1 MKKSMNLSITFLS
14 EHNFLSTLLA
24 ETIFVF
30 LKSEQ
35 EEEQEK
41 ECCVFIQLLWI
52 IRQTIKDQICI
63 ITPTSWKSQ
72 NLKLKRQKQTIFH
85 GHKTLTTL
93 EFMFVFQ
100 AEAALNALWNASGGC
115 APLSFTFPLI
125 WKKQYKVRIQDY
137 E

>member
-41 ECCVFIQLLWI
+41 ECCVFIQLL
-52 IRQTIKDQICI
+52 
-63 ITPTSWKSQ
+63 
-72 NLKLKRQKQTIFH
+72 
-85 GHKTLTTL
+85 
-93 EFMFVFQ
+93 
-100 AEAALNALWNASGGC
+100 
-115 APLSFTFPLI
+115 
-125 WKKQYKVRIQDY
+125 
-137 E
+137 